1 MVSQGV
7 MDSQSLGARSATQK
21 VFRPFT
27 AGTARS
33 RPNASRTICEAGH
46 TGPTTDR
53 RQLLQLA
60 GLTAVLSATQTAAP
74 VQAAKQGGFVPV
86 KDQGDAYQLLYPFGW
101 QEVSVGGQDVVY
113 KDIIEPLESVSVSI
127 TPSDKDDITLYGEP
141 VEVAKSLAE
150 TVLTPP
156 GQQVKVLRVNPRRA
170 EDRNYLEFEF
180 AAKSNT
186 YIRLA
191 IAVVTVANG
200 KLYTLVTG
208 ANERRW
214 DKVKDKLET
223 IARSFVVST
232 RFDGA

>member
-1 MVSQGV
+1 MINAQTLAS
-7 MDSQSLGARSATQK
+7 RSAAQK
-21 VFRPFT
+21 TFRPFSSQP
-27 AGTARS
+27 ARS
-33 RPNASRTICEAGH
+33 KSCSSRTVCESSHGGQCH
-46 TGPTTDR
+46 TTDR

-60 GLTAVLSATQTAAP
+60 GLTAVLGATQSAAP
-74 VQAAKQGGFVPV
+74 AQAAKQGGFVPV
-86 KDQGDAYQLLYPFGW
+86 NDQGDAYKLLYPFGW

-141 VEVAKSLAE
+141 VDVAKSLAE
-150 TVLTPP
+150 TVLTAP
-156 GQQVKVLRVNPRRA
+156 GQQVKVLRVSPRRA

-186 YIRLA
+186 YIRVAL
-191 IAVVTVANG
+191 AVVTVANG
-200 KLYTLVTG
+200 KLYALVTG

-223 IARSFVVST
+223 VARSFVVST
-232 RFDGA
+232 KYEG